1 MVTEGQ
7 QPLRI
12 LLVEDD
18 EDIARLVLLHLEDLN
33 AHVQHC
39 NRGDTALQQ
48 AQAEQWNLIIL
59 DLRLPGMNGLDIC
72 RELREHGDHTPIL
85 MLTAKS
91 TELDRVLGLELGADD
106 YLTKPFSPLELVA
119 RVKAILRRVSRQQ
132 RLSEQSQDSANL
144 SCGPF
149 NISVKHHTVT
159 REDRELDL
167 TSKEFDLLLHF
178 ACVATWTVT
187 ATPTWCSGTAAA
199 PASRIGST

>member
-1 MVTEGQ
+1 MVTEEQ

-91 TELDRVLGLELGADD
+91 TELDRVLGLDNRLVEAVAAIGPGS
-106 YLTKPFSPLELVA
+106 YEGGPTPL
-119 RVKAILRRVSRQQ
+119 VK
-132 RLSEQSQDSANL
+132 LSMTL
-144 SCGPF
+144 
-149 NISVKHHTVT
+149 
-159 REDRELDL
+159 
-167 TSKEFDLLLHF
+167 
-178 ACVATWTVT
+178 
-187 ATPTWCSGTAAA
+187 
-199 PASRIGST
+199 